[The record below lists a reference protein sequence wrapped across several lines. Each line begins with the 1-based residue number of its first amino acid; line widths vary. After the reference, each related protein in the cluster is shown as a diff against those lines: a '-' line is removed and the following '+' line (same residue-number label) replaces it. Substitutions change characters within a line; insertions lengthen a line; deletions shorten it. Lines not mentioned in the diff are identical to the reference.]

1 MPDLIAK
8 SPLAGRAPLTLA
20 GVTLAEADL
29 GQITSVAPF
38 RGQDKA
44 LGKALKALGLS
55 FPAPNQVSSKG
66 AARLVWTGRDQAFLI
81 GAAPQGL
88 DGLAAL
94 TDQSDGWAAL
104 RLDGPGA
111 GDVLAR
117 LYPLDL
123 RAAAFPRG
131 RVVRAPFTHMSSIL
145 MRPGAQSFEM
155 LVFRSMA
162 RTAWHEAEAEM
173 RALAARA
180 ALG

>member
-1 MPDLIAK
+1 
-8 SPLAGRAPLTLA
+8 LAGRAALTLA

-38 RGQDKA
+38 MGQDKA
-44 LGKALKALGLS
+44 LAKALKALSLR
-55 FPAPNQVSSKG
+55 FPAPNQVSSNG
-66 AARLVWTGRDQAFLI
+66 DARLVWTGRDQAFLI

-123 RAAAFPRG
+123 RAAAFPVG
-131 RVVRAPFTHMSSIL
+131 RVVRAPLNHMSSIL
-145 MRPGAQSFEM
+145 MRPGPQSFEM
-155 LVFRSMA
+155 LVFRSLA
-162 RTAWHEAEAEM
+162 RTAWHEAEAAM

-180 ALG
+180 ALA

>member
-44 LGKALKALGLS
+44 LGKALKALGLG

-104 RLDGPGA
+104 RLDGPGV

-117 LYPLDL
+117 LYPLDM
-123 RAAAFPRG
+123 RVAAFPVG
-131 RVVRAPFTHMSSIL
+131 RVARAPLNHMSSIL
-145 MRPGAQSFEM
+145 MRPGPDSFEI

-162 RTAWHEAEAEM
+162 RTAWHEAEAAM

-180 ALG
+180 ALA

>member
-1 MPDLIAK
+1 VPDLVAK
-8 SPLAGRAPLTLA
+8 SPLAGRAALTLA

-38 RGQDKA
+38 MGQDKA
-44 LGKALKALGLS
+44 LAGALKALGLS

-66 AARLVWTGRDQAFLI
+66 DVRLVWTGRDQAFLI

-123 RAAAFPRG
+123 RAAAFPVG
-131 RVVRAPFTHMSSIL
+131 RVARAPLNHMSSIL
-145 MRPGAQSFEM
+145 MRPGPQSFEM

-162 RTAWHEAEAEM
+162 RTAWHEAEMAM
-173 RALAARA
+173 RTLAARA

>member
-1 MPDLIAK
+1 VPDLIAK
-8 SPLAGRAPLTLA
+8 SPLAGRAALTLA

-38 RGQDKA
+38 KGQDKA
-44 LGKALKALGLS
+44 LAKALKALGLS

-66 AARLVWTGRDQAFLI
+66 DVRLVWTGRDQAFLI

-88 DGLAAL
+88 EGLAAL

-104 RLDGPGA
+104 SLDGPGA

-117 LYPLDL
+117 LYPMDL
-123 RAAAFPRG
+123 RVAAFPVG
-131 RVVRAPFTHMSSIL
+131 RVARAPLNHMSSIL
-145 MRPGAQSFEM
+145 MRSGPQSFEI

-162 RTAWHEAEAEM
+162 RTAWHEAEAAM

-180 ALG
+180 ALA

>member
-8 SPLAGRAPLTLA
+8 SPLAGRTPLTLA

-55 FPAPNQVSSKG
+55 FPAPNKVSSKG
-66 AARLVWTGRDQAFLI
+66 EARLVWTGRDQAFLI
-81 GAAPQGL
+81 GAAPEGL

-123 RAAAFPRG
+123 RAAAFPVG
-131 RVVRAPFTHMSSIL
+131 RVARAPFNHMSSIL
-145 MRPGAQSFEM
+145 LRSGPQTFEM

-162 RTAWHEAEAEM
+162 RTAWHEAEAAM